1 MAGMPRS
8 VRMEFN
14 GAIYHVMAR
23 GDRRE
28 PIVEDDEDRRTFVRT
43 LGQACERSGMRV
55 HAWVLM
61 TNHYHLLVET
71 PQPNLARAMG
81 WFQNAYTRRINTRH
95 RLWGHVFGDRYKA
108 VVVERGAYFRRV
120 LDYVHLNPVRAG
132 LSTRES
138 GIEAY
143 GWSSLN
149 CYLEPARREAWLETA
164 TGFSVAE
171 CEDSVT
177 GRREFITRLEELVDW
192 SEPAKAGAELRNGK
206 DERLNVQGSLRRG
219 WMFGSQELREELL
232 RRFGDMVAARS
243 TENGYGAAERVDH
256 AEWLARRILEAG
268 CQEMEVSLEELRAAA
283 KGDWRKGLLAEM
295 IQRKTMM
302 RLDGISA
309 ALGMGD
315 RSGCC
320 RAIRQM
326 RERMGWD
333 AEVQALRTR
342 VENAIFHD

>member
-1 MAGMPRS
+1 
-8 VRMEFN
+8 MEFA

-71 PQPNLARAMG
+71 PQPTLSRAMG

-132 LSTRES
+132 LITRES

-143 GWSSLN
+143 GWSSLSR
-149 CYLEPARREAWLETA
+149 YLEPARREAWLETV

-171 CEDSVT
+171 CEDSVA
-177 GRREFITRLEELVDW
+177 GRREFIARLEELVDW
-192 SEPAKAGAELRNGK
+192 SEPAKAGAELRDGK
-206 DERLNVQGSLRRG
+206 GARLNVQGSLRRG
-219 WMFGSQELREELL
+219 WMFEGQRGQSWNVDITP
-232 RRFGDMVAARS
+232 FGGLNGRHAAVGA
-243 TENGYGAAERVDH
+243 NGV
-256 AEWLARRILEAG
+256 
-268 CQEMEVSLEELRAAA
+268 
-283 KGDWRKGLLAEM
+283 
-295 IQRKTMM
+295 
-302 RLDGISA
+302 
-309 ALGMGD
+309 
-315 RSGCC
+315 
-320 RAIRQM
+320 
-326 RERMGWD
+326 
-333 AEVQALRTR
+333 
-342 VENAIFHD
+342 